1 MAPKAKKRPAAHKAA
16 ATETTVLAIADS
28 SCETEVMENNEDDKQ
43 EEDNGVQEEEKE
55 TKSGEEEEKENED
68 GTTKPKTAKTNKQ
81 NKLYTKP
88 KAKAS
93 GKTLKKIMKRPAGKG
108 QDDDDDEKKKETL
121 AAKCEKWQHLG
132 QQGKRRFAE
141 DEEEEGEDDDE
152 DNTEEK
158 RHRGK
163 ARKFKKMADSGAI
176 PDHIMQMFEK
186 EASKHPKPRKFKFDL
201 INKLFKEDGNG
212 GYTMCADDP
221 WFQQQKE
228 MLHKKYGRDEQ
239 QGTPRDAFAYQVFH
253 GNFEALDAAIQRGSV
268 QQWDQDGV
276 EFCGYRKTKAGVAN
290 EKQEATKFGG
300 KQVQLKGSQYQALNK
315 AFKSMSWNF
324 SDPQQNPLPLGNG
337 GGNSSGSGKSKPI
350 ENAGLTKKMMETLT
364 EAKNAH
370 EKLHST
376 AMKLLHKCSCLDDK
390 KEFKATVIALKDWSL
405 KNDNILTW
413 QAWLFC
419 LL

>member
-28 SCETEVMENNEDDKQ
+28 RYETEVMENNEDDKQ
-43 EEDNGVQEEEKE
+43 EEDNGIQEEHGEEEKE
-55 TKSGEEEEKENED
+55 TKAREEEEKENED

-93 GKTLKKIMKRPAGKG
+93 GKTLKKNMERPASKG
-108 QDDDDDEKKKETL
+108 QDDDDEKKKETL

-141 DEEEEGEDDDE
+141 DEEEEGEDDDQ

-163 ARKFKKMADSGAI
+163 ARKFKMMADSGAI
-176 PDHIMQMFEK
+176 PDHIMQIFEK
-186 EASKHPKPRKFKFDL
+186 EASKHPKPRKFKSDL

-228 MLHKKYGRDEQ
+228 MLHKKYGRDEH
-239 QGTPRDAFAYQVFH
+239 QGTPRDVFAYQVFH
-253 GNFEALDAAIQRGSV
+253 GNFDALDAAIQRGSV

-276 EFCGYRKTKAGVAN
+276 EFCGYRKQ
-290 EKQEATKFGG
+290 KQELQMKSR
-300 KQVQLKGSQYQALNK
+300 KLPSLVENK
-315 AFKSMSWNF
+315 C
-324 SDPQQNPLPLGNG
+324 
-337 GGNSSGSGKSKPI
+337 SSKAAS
-350 ENAGLTKKMMETLT
+350 TR
-364 EAKNAH
+364 
-370 EKLHST
+370 HST
-376 AMKLLHKCSCLDDK
+376 RHSKVCLGISPTLSRTHCHLEMVVPILLDQGRASL
-390 KEFKATVIALKDWSL
+390 LKM
-405 KNDNILTW
+405 
-413 QAWLFC
+413 QV
-419 LL
+419 